1 MEVYEFSGIII
12 DMQYFFALLFFVGSI
27 VVRSIPHIP
36 NVAPIGA
43 LALWSGT
50 YLPKRWGWV
59 VPVTAM
65 LVSDRIVGMYD
76 WRLMLVVYVSFAVTA
91 LIGLVVRRNG
101 SGWAVLAGSL
111 AGSIIFYL
119 ATNFAVWALSEWYPH
134 TLQGLAYAYTLGLP
148 FFRNT
153 LLGDIAYTTV
163 FFGAYQIGVTL
174 LANRRQ
180 QIFHPLTKL
189 IV

>member
-1 MEVYEFSGIII
+1 MAIVFSFI
-12 DMQYFFALLFFVGSI
+12 FFLVSI

-43 LALWSGT
+43 LALFSGT
-50 YLPKRWGWV
+50 YLPKRWGWA
-59 VPVTAM
+59 VPITAM
-65 LVSDRIVGMYD
+65 LVSDRIVGLYD
-76 WRLMLVVYVSFAVTA
+76 WRLMLVVYGCFAMTA
-91 LIGLVVRRNG
+91 LLGSVVRRNG
-101 SGWAVLAGSL
+101 SSWAVLAGSL
-111 AGSIIFYL
+111 AGSIVFYL